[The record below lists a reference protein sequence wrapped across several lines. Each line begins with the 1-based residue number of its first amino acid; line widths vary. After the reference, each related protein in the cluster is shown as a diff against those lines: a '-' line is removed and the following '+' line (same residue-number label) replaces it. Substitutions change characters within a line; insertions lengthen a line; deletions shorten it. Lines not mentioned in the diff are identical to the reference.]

1 MLLPRLVHVPWLLT
15 RVAFL
20 LTLVTI
26 GSVIANQLSD
36 DPEHY
41 VPLIEAT
48 IATAL
53 VLLAGHIRRKSE
65 QAPRR

>member
-1 MLLPRLVHVPWLLT
+1 MAWLLT

-26 GSVIANQLSD
+26 GTLIANELRD

-41 VPLIEAT
+41 VPVIAAT
-48 IATAL
+48 VATAL
-53 VLLAGHIRRKSE
+53 MLLAGHIRCKSA
-65 QAPRR
+65 QSPRP

>member
-1 MLLPRLVHVPWLLT
+1 VAWLLT

-26 GSVIANQLSD
+26 ATLIANELSD

-41 VPLIEAT
+41 VPVIAAT
-48 IATAL
+48 VATAL

-65 QAPRR
+65 QAPRL

>member
-1 MLLPRLVHVPWLLT
+1 T